1 MTTRTV
7 IHSRLVKVSACETVG
22 GARLVML
29 FDEGDIFDIY
39 TDWVQ
44 AKALEAAIN
53 IVLSPPPKPLE
64 ANMFEETDDG
74 R

>member
-22 GARLVML
+22 GAMLV
-29 FDEGDIFDIY
+29 DECDICDIY